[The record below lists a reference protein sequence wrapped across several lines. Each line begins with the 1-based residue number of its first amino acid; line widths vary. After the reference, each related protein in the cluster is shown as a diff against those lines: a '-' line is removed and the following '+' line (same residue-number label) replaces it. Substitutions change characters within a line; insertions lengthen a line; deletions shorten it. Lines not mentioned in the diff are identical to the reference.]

1 MMWSST
7 GAADSNYAEE
17 ASYCT
22 DTCSVVI
29 FGEAGAGKSSLV
41 NLITK
46 SNRAP
51 TSCDTMGC
59 TAETTMYEH
68 EVLVKN
74 QTLKVKLFDT
84 PGLNEGSEG
93 RVPDDEARKVLK
105 HLLRKLKEQEDIHL
119 LMYCVHYTK
128 AVKALCRNYKLCSS
142 EVSTRCPIV
151 LVITGLEDKKPE
163 MEEWWRNNEQSI
175 SQLNMTFAGHACVT
189 ALDIDEYATER
200 LKLRHEQSH
209 YAICKL
215 IEECRARN
223 KAKNIVIFGETGAG
237 KSSLVNLMAGKEV
250 AITSPDTQRCTMHW
264 QEYTIDFHG
273 EPYKVFDTVGLEE
286 TQLGIKEYLESVD
299 NAYKLIKKLDAEGGV
314 DLLLFCIRAGR
325 LNTTIQSNYRLFHEF
340 LCEKKV
346 PIVLVITHLE
356 REARMED
363 WWDRQQSTFEKTY
376 GIRVAD
382 HACITA
388 ANRLD
393 GRHKDRYE
401 ESRVTVRTLVEKFTV
416 DDQKSLWAGGNSRFV
431 SFMRKLKGF
440 LPEPLD
446 VKKKDIVSRLM
457 QRCNLSPDVAKQL
470 AQMIKQV

>member
-1 MMWSST
+1 
-7 GAADSNYAEE
+7 
-17 ASYCT
+17 
-22 DTCSVVI
+22 
-29 FGEAGAGKSSLV
+29 
-41 NLITK
+41 
-46 SNRAP
+46 
-51 TSCDTMGC
+51 
-59 TAETTMYEH
+59 
-68 EVLVKN
+68 
-74 QTLKVKLFDT
+74 
-84 PGLNEGSEG
+84 
-93 RVPDDEARKVLK
+93 
-105 HLLRKLKEQEDIHL
+105 
-119 LMYCVHYTK
+119 
-128 AVKALCRNYKLCSS
+128 
-142 EVSTRCPIV
+142 
-151 LVITGLEDKKPE
+151 
-163 MEEWWRNNEQSI
+163 
-175 SQLNMTFAGHACVT
+175 
-189 ALDIDEYATER
+189 
-200 LKLRHEQSH
+200 
-209 YAICKL
+209 
-215 IEECRARN
+215 
-223 KAKNIVIFGETGAG
+223 
-237 KSSLVNLMAGKEV
+237 
-250 AITSPDTQRCTMHW
+250 MHW
-264 QEYTIDFHG
+264 QEYTIEFHG

-286 TQLGIKEYLESVD
+286 TQLGIKEYLEAVD

-325 LNTTIQSNYRLFHEF
+325 LNATIQSNYRLFHEF

-356 REARMED
+356 REARMDD

-470 AQMIKQV
+470 AQMIKQI